1 MGLPQRGCAKR
12 LRCLH
17 GHERRPIRSRNDD
30 IGRRHLL
37 DRVGD
42 GESRDR
48 TISATHYLGDDLSV
62 EMFARE
68 GSRCVMHADDGCFG
82 WNRTEPVTNGLTSR
96 LSTGDPTFA
105 RHVFRWN
112 NHDHSITDRPC
123 GFN

>member
-1 MGLPQRGCAKR
+1 MGLAQRGCAKR

-68 GSRCVMHADDGCFG
+68 GSRCVMHANDGCFG
-82 WNRTEPVTNGLTSR
+82 RNRTESVANGLASR
-96 LSTGDPTFA
+96 FSTGDPTFA
-105 RHVFRWN
+105 RDVFRWN
-112 NHDHSITDRPC
+112 NHDHAITDRPC